1 MKLAELQIRHGGLPL
16 RPDQVQGVKQH
27 RTDRGAGKVQDD
39 QKTFDEI
46 LNQKVAEQTK
56 LKFSAHATRRM
67 HERGM
72 HPSPTEMDRLNE
84 GFEKA
89 REKGAQ
95 SSLILVDDMAYV
107 VSVKNNTVITA
118 LDKDA
123 AQGNVFS
130 NIDSVAIV

>member
-1 MKLAELQIRHGGLPL
+1 MKLAELQIRQGGLPL
-16 RPDQVQGVKQH
+16 RPDQVQGVKQ
-27 RTDRGAGKVQDD
+27 TPVNGKSGKAQDS

-46 LNQKVAEQTK
+46 LSQKVAEQTK
-56 LKFSAHATRRM
+56 LKFSAHALRRM
-67 HERGM
+67 ENRNI
-72 HPSPTEMDRLNE
+72 HPTSTELERLNQ

-89 REKGAQ
+89 REKGAM

-107 VSVKNNTVITA
+107 VSVKNNTVVTA